1 MERNTIISVFGEE
14 REKRHGQSLITM
26 ELSAVS
32 TNHLVIFIESRK
44 NILLKA
50 KVVVFDLIVGK
61 ETYMNSIIINGWK
74 LRLNKKEIW
83 IRKTYLVQIESFYLS
98 CSLECFWKVE
108 SFEKPFEANQRVLTR
123 SILISCKWFADWR
136 ERTAGISLDGQWS
149 IPSS

>member
-1 MERNTIISVFGEE
+1 MERNTIISVFVEE

-61 ETYMNSIIINGWK
+61 ETYMNSRVISRWE
-74 LRLNKKEIW
+74 LRLNKKEI
-83 IRKTYLVQIESFYLS
+83 
-98 CSLECFWKVE
+98 
-108 SFEKPFEANQRVLTR
+108 
-123 SILISCKWFADWR
+123 
-136 ERTAGISLDGQWS
+136 
-149 IPSS
+149 